1 MRALATK
8 ICFLTICFTIGLS
21 LAAQTTHSAS
31 SRARAKAKP
40 DLATVA
46 VAPAWTDVNGSLER
60 LEQVRAA
67 TEGDIA
73 GLEIDKWQSGWK
85 NAWKPVWWKNSSHK
99 QQAEGL
105 ASSLQH
111 NLTEAM
117 PGLIHDAQNSHGGIG
132 ATFKLYNNV
141 NVVYESLESLVELT
155 NSYGKKGESSQIA
168 ADYAALGRLR
178 QELSGYIQQTAAS
191 LEPTKPV
198 TLPKK
203 IVIDDNVPDK
213 GRKKT
218 ASLQ

>member
-1 MRALATK
+1 MRTLATL
-8 ICFLTICFTIGLS
+8 ICFWIGLS
-21 LAAQTTHSAS
+21 LAAQTVHPAS
-31 SRARAKAKP
+31 TRARAKAKP
-40 DLATVA
+40 DLATFA
-46 VAPAWTDVNGSLER
+46 AAPAWTDVNGSLER

-73 GLEIDKWQSGWK
+73 GLEIDKWKSGWK
-85 NAWKPVWWKNSSHK
+85 TAWLKKSSRK
-99 QQAEGL
+99 EQAEGL
-105 ASSLQH
+105 AASIQR

-117 PGLIHDAQNSHGGIG
+117 PGLIRDAQNSHGGIG

-141 NVVYESLESLVELT
+141 NVVYESLESLVEVA

-178 QELSGYIQQTAAS
+178 QELSGYIQQTAAT
-191 LEPTKPV
+191 LEPNKPV

-203 IVIDDNVPDK
+203 IVVDDNVPT
-213 GRKKT
+213 RKKT

>member
-1 MRALATK
+1 MRALAT
-8 ICFLTICFTIGLS
+8 IVCLSMGLS
-21 LAAQTTHSAS
+21 LAAQTTHPS
-31 SRARAKAKP
+31 STRARAKAKP
-40 DLATVA
+40 DLATLVA
-46 VAPAWTDVNGSLER
+46 APAWTDVNGSLER

-67 TEGDIA
+67 ADADIA
-73 GLEIDKWQSGWK
+73 GLEIDKWKSGWRT
-85 NAWKPVWWKNSSHK
+85 AWLKNSSHK

-105 ASSLQH
+105 AASLQH
-111 NLTEAM
+111 NLTDAM

-141 NVVYESLESLVELT
+141 NVVYESLESLIEIT
-155 NSYGKKGESSQIA
+155 NSYGRKGESAQIA

-191 LEPTKPV
+191 IEPRST

-218 ASLQ
+218 ASLQSTTNN